1 MKKRYLVKHK
11 EVLFNLIEIDE
22 ANSDE
27 DALRKAREE
36 SESDSYKG
44 CNNFE
49 EEEFTIVSSKVIYGT
64 ELKQEYVNRID
75 ATIIIEYTYK
85 GGDLVGE
92 QIVGYY
98 HGEPYPEGIKDY
110 AYKGT
115 YVNHAIF
122 G

>member
-49 EEEFTIVSSKVIYGT
+49 EEEFTIVSQDSILAVV
-64 ELKQEYVNRID
+64 E
-75 ATIIIEYTYK
+75 
-85 GGDLVGE
+85 
-92 QIVGYY
+92 
-98 HGEPYPEGIKDY
+98 
-110 AYKGT
+110 
-115 YVNHAIF
+115 
-122 G
+122 